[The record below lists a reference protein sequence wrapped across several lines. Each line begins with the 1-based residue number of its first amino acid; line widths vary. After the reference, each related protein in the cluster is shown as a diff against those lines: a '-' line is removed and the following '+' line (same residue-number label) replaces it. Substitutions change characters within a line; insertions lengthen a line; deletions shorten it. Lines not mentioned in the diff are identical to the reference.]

1 MYSDKGASSIVND
14 CRDKLFYSLNK
25 EEHMQKKIL
34 TGVFVTLLM
43 INSSYLPTVV
53 KAETTEE
60 LEQKKQE
67 FETQSTNINESI
79 QEKEDTLNRLEEK
92 KGTLTGEIKQL
103 QTEIDEFVLQL
114 EKEESKLEKSK
125 IKIEKIQIEI
135 NSLKELIVQREKKLK
150 TQARA
155 IQTDGNVSNLV
166 DVIFSSE
173 NLTELIGRIDIVG
186 QLVTANKEIVTV
198 QENDKKLLEKNEKI
212 AKEEELIIVKLK
224 STIEINKSNLVA
236 QKSELDDKIVKVATA
251 FNMTTSEKNSFVKE
265 QQVIATQT
273 SMLSAELEEKR
284 QRIIKEEE
292 EKHAESKK
300 IIEDSAGEIM
310 SEEFEEESVEESK
323 QEDSIVPKKE
333 KAPIAFEK
341 KETPDEPKK
350 TAPTEKP
357 VATNSSGF
365 IRPSNGYTSSPFGY
379 RIHPITGESKL
390 HGGLDFA
397 GSGPIVAA
405 KSGTVLVAGYH
416 SAWGYY
422 VKIDHGD
429 GLQTLYAHMKAGS
442 LLVSP
447 GQVASQ
453 GQQIGTMGTTGDS
466 TGVHLHF
473 EIYKNNNRVDP
484 APYLG

>member
-1 MYSDKGASSIVND
+1 M
-14 CRDKLFYSLNK
+14 
-25 EEHMQKKIL
+25 
-34 TGVFVTLLM
+34 
-43 INSSYLPTVV
+43 
-53 KAETTEE
+53 
-60 LEQKKQE
+60 
-67 FETQSTNINESI
+67 
-79 QEKEDTLNRLEEK
+79 
-92 KGTLTGEIKQL
+92 
-103 QTEIDEFVLQL
+103 
-114 EKEESKLEKSK
+114 
-125 IKIEKIQIEI
+125 
-135 NSLKELIVQREKKLK
+135 
-150 TQARA
+150 
-155 IQTDGNVSNLV
+155 
-166 DVIFSSE
+166 
-173 NLTELIGRIDIVG
+173 DIVG
-186 QLVTANKEIVTV
+186 QLVTANKEIVTA

-212 AKEEELIIVKLK
+212 AEEEKLIIVKLK

-236 QKSELDDKIVKVATA
+236 QKSELDDKIVKVATD
-251 FNMTTSEKNSFVKE
+251 FNMTTSEKDSFVKE

-323 QEDSIVPKKE
+323 QEDPTVPEKEKASIVPKKE

-341 KETPDEPKK
+341 KETPDVPKK
-350 TAPTEKP
+350 AAPAEKP

>member
-1 MYSDKGASSIVND
+1 
-14 CRDKLFYSLNK
+14 
-25 EEHMQKKIL
+25 MQKKIL
-34 TGVFVTLLM
+34 TGVFVTILM
-43 INSSYLPTVV
+43 INSSYLPTIVN
-53 KAETTEE
+53 AETTEE

-79 QEKEDTLNRLEEK
+79 QEKEDTLNRLEEE
-92 KGTLTGEIKQL
+92 KGTLTSEIKQL
-103 QTEIDEFVLQL
+103 QVEIDEFVLQL

-125 IKIEKIQIEI
+125 IKIEKIQTEI

-173 NLTELIGRIDIVG
+173 NLTDLIGRIDIVG
-186 QLVTANKEIVTV
+186 QLVTANKEIVAV

-212 AKEEELIIVKLK
+212 AKEEKLITEKLK
-224 STIEINKSNLVA
+224 NTIEVNKSNLVA

-251 FNMTTSEKNSFVKE
+251 YNMTTSEKDSFVKE
-265 QQVIATQT
+265 QQAIATQT
-273 SMLSAELEEKR
+273 SMLSVELEEKR

-300 IIEDSAGEIM
+300 IVEDSAGEIM
-310 SEEFEEESVEESK
+310 SEEFEEESVVTNK
-323 QEDSIVPKKE
+323 QE
-333 KAPIAFEK
+333 APIAFEK
-341 KETPDEPKK
+341 KETPDIPKK
-350 TAPTEKP
+350 NVPTEKP

-365 IRPSNGYTSSPFGY
+365 TRPSNGYTSSPFGY

-390 HGGLDFA
+390 HGGQDFA

>member
-1 MYSDKGASSIVND
+1 M
-14 CRDKLFYSLNK
+14 R
-25 EEHMQKKIL
+25 KKIL
-34 TGVFVTLLM
+34 TGVFVTVLM
-43 INSSYLPTVV
+43 INSSYFPTVV
-53 KAETTEE
+53 KAEITEE

-67 FETQSTNINESI
+67 LETQSTNMNESI
-79 QEKEDTLNRLEEK
+79 QEKEDKLNRLEKE

-103 QTEIDEFVLQL
+103 QVEIDEFVLQL
-114 EKEESKLEKSK
+114 EKEESKLENSK
-125 IKIEKIQIEI
+125 IKIEKIQKEI
-135 NSLKELIVQREKKLK
+135 NALKELISQREKKLK

-155 IQTDGNVSNLV
+155 IQTDGNVNNLV
-166 DVIFSSE
+166 DVVFSSK
-173 NLTELIGRIDIVG
+173 NLTDLIGRMDIVS

-212 AKEEELIIVKLK
+212 AKEEKLIIVKLK

-236 QKSELDDKIVKVATA
+236 QESELDDKIVKVATA
-251 FNMTTSEKNSFVKE
+251 YNMTASEKDTFVKE
-265 QQVIATQT
+265 QQAIATQT

-300 IIEDSAGEIM
+300 IVDDSAGEIM
-310 SEEFEEESVEESK
+310 SEEFEEESVATSK
-323 QEDSIVPKKE
+323 QEGPIVSEKE
-333 KAPIAFEK
+333 KAFIVPDK
-341 KETPDEPKK
+341 KETPEVPKK
-350 TAPTEKP
+350 NAPTEKP
-357 VATNSSGF
+357 TVVNNSGF

-397 GSGPIVAA
+397 GSGQIVAA

-473 EIYKNNNRVDP
+473 EIYKNNTRVNP
-484 APYLG
+484 ASYLGL